1 MGLVLSLIL
10 IILYC
15 IISLS
20 LFIAAYLMFPFKPFF
35 EVSEVQTSIKENDM
49 GKYLYASEAR
59 TGRLKE
65 EDNSFID
72 AIMWSD
78 VGNS

>member
-1 MGLVLSLIL
+1 M
-10 IILYC
+10 
-15 IISLS
+15 
-20 LFIAAYLMFPFKPFF
+20 AAYLMFPFKPFF
-35 EVSEVQTSIKENDM
+35 DVSEAQTGIEENDM
-49 GKYLYASEAR
+49 DMWKYFYASEAR
-59 TGRLKE
+59 TESLKE